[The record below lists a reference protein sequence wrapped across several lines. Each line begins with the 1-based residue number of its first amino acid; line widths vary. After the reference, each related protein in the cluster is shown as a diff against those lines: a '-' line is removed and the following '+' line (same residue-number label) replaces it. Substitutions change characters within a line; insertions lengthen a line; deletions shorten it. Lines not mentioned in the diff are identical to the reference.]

1 MKRLIIFFA
10 ILSTALQGF
19 GQVLFTAEASR
30 YKVAVG
36 ETFTVKFTVNEK
48 TRNFEYPDFSG
59 FKVISGPSIGENML
73 SINGRV
79 SFEQSARFQLLATEV
94 GTFNIGK
101 ATVTINGIAYQTK
114 PLKIEV
120 VAERPKEPNS
130 LEAKAEQLVYVKVF
144 TNKRSVYVGEPF
156 SARYTVVLK
165 ANVDGYQ
172 AISTPDLTNDFSVSD
187 LEKPNTYSKE
197 IIDGE
202 NVTVTDLGRFIL
214 RPNRSGTFSPGNL
227 QMQFSTQVPTG
238 RTDWFGRQEVR
249 SVKYISTSAFPTI
262 TVKPLPAAG
271 QPADYTGAVGDYKLY
286 VNLSRNEVKAD
297 ESITLTVELSGSG
310 NIQYA
315 QLPTPQIP
323 NSIERYDPEYKER
336 ITEKLSGING
346 YKRHEYLLI
355 PRYRGIYKIPPITF
369 SYFDPEKEKY
379 ITLTSAPLEINV
391 TEGPQATNNDVQ
403 QPTVTDKSNV
413 SALAED
419 ILFIHTRPSAFTA
432 PNTGFFT
439 STLHKA
445 LLVLIFIA
453 LLAMFALARFRASY
467 TPDAKKVAQRKA
479 ASKAEKA
486 IKHATQHIK
495 SGDVKLFYSEISEA
509 LAQYFQHK
517 FGVERASFSADVV
530 AQTVSAKGGDA
541 ALIGMIQQLIKHADM
556 ARFAPLTQNN
566 MEADYK
572 NALSCIS
579 KLESL

>member
-202 NVTVTDLGRFIL
+202 SVTVTDLGRFIL

-249 SVKYISTSAFPTI
+249 SVKYISSSAFPTI
-262 TVKPLPAAG
+262 TVKPLPSAG

-297 ESITLTVELSGSG
+297 ESITLTIELSGSG

-432 PNTGFFT
+432 PNAGFFT

-445 LLVLIFIA
+445 ILVFIFIA
-453 LLAMFALARFRASY
+453 LLAMFAFARFRASY

-495 SGDVKLFYSEISEA
+495 SGDVKLFYSEMSEA
-509 LAQYFQHK
+509 LTQYFQHK

-530 AQTVSAKGGDA
+530 AQTVRAKGGDE

-566 MEADYK
+566 MESDYK

>member
-202 NVTVTDLGRFIL
+202 SVTVTDLGRFIL

-249 SVKYISTSAFPTI
+249 SVKYISSSAFPTI
-262 TVKPLPAAG
+262 TVKPLPSAG

-297 ESITLTVELSGSG
+297 ESITLTIELSGSG

-419 ILFIHTRPSAFTA
+419 ILFIHTRTSAFTA
-432 PNTGFFT
+432 PNAGFFT
-439 STLHKA
+439 TTLHKA
-445 LLVLIFIA
+445 ILVFIFIA
-453 LLAMFALARFRASY
+453 LLAMFAFARFRASY

-495 SGDVKLFYSEISEA
+495 SGDVKLFYSEMSEA

-530 AQTVSAKGGDA
+530 AQTVRAKGGDE

-566 MEADYK
+566 MESDYK